1 MSKKCLEFLQNSFLY
16 DTTSWKERYKGYT
29 DKQLEEELQ
38 KYRDYV
44 LAHLDEIKGE
54 IHTASSKLN
63 ICIESCNH
71 FPTEELYKQLV
82 LYMDQVILPDPL
94 FSETHTR
101 SPFTKTAGKML
112 GLPASDSINRK
123 AICES
128 ISYIGQIATLITN
141 NFVVM
146 LPISIMHEGS
156 KEVPITYSPTAF
168 SDVIP
173 NSILKYY
180 QSIVAVRNLV
190 PTTTGLRVI
199 TDKPLEMGNRIL
211 VDFIDGDRQGGL
223 LYQYMHTKVI
233 DYDTKTGAASMEFRL
248 ADEMTSEE
256 FSAWVNQSINQAAN
270 HQFITLYK
278 EVVFAQESG
287 CMYLSQSNIVS
298 NVLKLAI
305 DQPSKAAEIAT
316 LALSFDLPVTSQIPL
331 TDLLSIRNKYGDA
344 FHNFR
349 AALNSKLLSLDT
361 CGDEAELQKQLSA
374 ISYEMSTLHTHEV
387 EKEYRKIARTLKL
400 DAAAFTGSLIANY
413 TAGGLTAIGA
423 AATFVKGITDI
434 AKYYTNVHE
443 NNGFFIWKLNKR
455 AEKYRA

>member
-1 MSKKCLEFLQNSFLY
+1 MSKKCLEFLQKSFLY
-16 DTTSWKERYKGYT
+16 DTPSWKERYIGYT
-29 DKQLEEELQ
+29 DTQLEEELQ
-38 KYRDYV
+38 RYRDYV
-44 LAHLDEIKGE
+44 LVHLDEIKGE
-54 IHTASSKLN
+54 IHATSSKLN
-63 ICIESCNH
+63 ICIESCGH
-71 FPTEELYKQLV
+71 LPTEELYKQLV
-82 LYMDQVILPDPL
+82 LYMDQVIIPDPL
-94 FSETHTR
+94 FSETRTR
-101 SPFTKTAGKML
+101 SPFSKTAGKML
-112 GLPASDSINRK
+112 GLPASEAIDRK

-128 ISYIGQIATLITN
+128 ISYIGQIAALITS

-146 LPISIMHEGS
+146 LPISIMHEGP
-156 KEVPITYSPTAF
+156 KEIPITYSPTAF

-173 NSILKYY
+173 NNILKYY
-180 QSIVAVRNLV
+180 QSIVEVHNLI
-190 PTTTGLRVI
+190 PSPTGLRVI
-199 TDKPLEMGNRIL
+199 TDKPLETGNRIL
-211 VDFIDGDRQGGL
+211 VEFIDEDRQGGM
-223 LYQYMHTKVI
+223 LYQYMRTKVL
-233 DYDTKTGAASMEFRL
+233 DYDSKTGVTSMGFRI
-248 ADEMTSEE
+248 ADELTSEE

-270 HQFITLYK
+270 HQFTTLYK
-278 EVVFAQESG
+278 EVVFAQECG

-298 NVLKLAI
+298 NILKLAI

-361 CGDEAELQKQLSA
+361 CGNEAELQKQLSA

-400 DAAAFTGSLIANY
+400 DTAAFTGSLIANY